1 MLLVRCRILG
11 LFEMLN
17 VITRWNYIKYYRFV
31 STSMYYVKI
40 LSNFCLT
47 IILQRGKKQFC
58 NRWKF
63 YKWFVTHVKEIREI
77 HELKLRCKA
86 YAK

>member
-17 VITRWNYIKYYRFV
+17 VITQRNYIKYHRFV
-31 STSMYYVKI
+31 LTSMYYVKI

-47 IILQRGKKQFC
+47 IILQRGK
-58 NRWKF
+58 NN
-63 YKWFVTHVKEIREI
+63 FVIDGNFTSGSQRT
-77 HELKLRCKA
+77 
-86 YAK
+86 